1 MAPLAPVDGAP
12 AVPEAAVAVR
22 GRTSS
27 TFARFL
33 LAAAVKLVL
42 SLIAISLIIFIASSV
57 IPGDPARAILGKD
70 ATASQI
76 AAFRQQHGLNEG
88 VLTQYGH
95 FIGNAVRGDFGVSYA
110 ANRPVQ
116 DVIGQRLGR
125 TLVLVLFG
133 WLAATIVAIPIGIA
147 SGKRRGGRSDM
158 AVSFATLAVG
168 ALPEF
173 VIGILLVLIFGV
185 WLKWLPVDSS
195 AAGFTS
201 NPFAAASSYVL
212 PAATV
217 ALTIVPYVIRL
228 TRANAREVV
237 AEPYVRSAVLRGI
250 GGWRLTNRHI
260 LPNAAPPV
268 VNVLAL
274 QFVGSIGG
282 IVVTETVFGFPG
294 LGQLLVQSVGTRDLP
309 VVQAIALILGV
320 FFVVVNIIA
329 DAVVIQLTPKLRGA
343 GR

>member
-1 MAPLAPVDGAP
+1 M
-12 AVPEAAVAVR
+12 
-22 GRTSS
+22 SS
-27 TFARFL
+27 
-33 LAAAVKLVL
+33 
-42 SLIAISLIIFIASSV
+42 AI
-57 IPGDPARAILGKD
+57 
-70 ATASQI
+70 
-76 AAFRQQHGLNEG
+76 
-88 VLTQYGH
+88 
-95 FIGNAVRGDFGVSYA
+95 
-110 ANRPVQ
+110 
-116 DVIGQRLGR
+116 
-125 TLVLVLFG
+125 FG
-133 WLAATIVAIPIGIA
+133 WIVATLVAIPIGLA
-147 SGKRRGGRSDM
+147 SGKRRGKRSDM
-158 AVSFATLAVG
+158 AVSFVTLAVG

-173 VIGILLVLIFGV
+173 VIAILLVLIFGV

-195 AAGFTS
+195 AAGFST
-201 NPFAAASSYVL
+201 NPFDAFESYVL
-212 PAATV
+212 PAITV

-237 AEPYVRSAVLRGI
+237 SEPYVRSAVLRGI
-250 GGWRLTNRHI
+250 SGARLTNRHI

-329 DAVVIQLTPKLRGA
+329 DAVVVLITPKLRGS
-343 GR
+343 GT